1 MCSVDMQRMFRLS
14 PLEYRPEAIVLSKL
28 SLAGLSLS
36 WEDELSRGLG
46 GYIVDTKSRHDFF
59 ASFIYPLRRL

>member
-1 MCSVDMQRMFRLS
+1 M
-14 PLEYRPEAIVLSKL
+14 LSKL

-46 GYIVDTKSRHDFF
+46 GYIVDTKSRHDF
-59 ASFIYPLRRL
+59 LRRLYTLFDVSKYFSEK